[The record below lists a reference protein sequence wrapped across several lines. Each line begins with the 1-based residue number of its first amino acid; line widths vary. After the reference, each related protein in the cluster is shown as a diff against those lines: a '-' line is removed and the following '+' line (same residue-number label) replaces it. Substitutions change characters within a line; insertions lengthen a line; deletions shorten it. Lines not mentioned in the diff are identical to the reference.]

1 MEPLRSQLYAYPVR
15 LKPGEDLVCI
25 ALFWSIFSLD
35 FFISLM
41 LNRSTPCGRW

>member
-25 ALFWSIFSLD
+25 ASLSGLYFSWIFL
-35 FFISLM
+35 
-41 LNRSTPCGRW
+41 